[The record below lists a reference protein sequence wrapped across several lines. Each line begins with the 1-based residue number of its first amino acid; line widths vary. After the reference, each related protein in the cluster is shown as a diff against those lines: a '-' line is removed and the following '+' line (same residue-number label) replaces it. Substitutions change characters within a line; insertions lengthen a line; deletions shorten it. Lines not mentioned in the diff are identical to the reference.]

1 MIHWHDYLEI
11 FIAIIVIVDPLGA
24 IPIFVGLTA
33 GQSENERAHTARVAV
48 FSMTILLVVATLVG
62 KSLLRLFG
70 ISIESFQVGG
80 GILLLLLAIS
90 MMNARRSPSKQTP
103 EEEVEAAGKE
113 NVAVVPLAVPLLA
126 GPAAISTVIIYATQ
140 ENVTWALKAF
150 LLLCILLVAIL
161 VWIAFRVSIPLSRKL
176 GQTAMNNVT
185 RLLGLLLAAIAVEF
199 MTTGLAKLFP
209 GLQ

>member
-1 MIHWHDYLEI
+1 MLHFHDYLEI
-11 FIAIIVIVDPLGA
+11 LIAIIVVVDPLGA

-33 GQSENERAHTARVAV
+33 DQTERERAHTARIAV
-48 FSMTILLVVATLVG
+48 VTMSIVLIVSTLVG
-62 KSLLRLFG
+62 ESIMHAFG
-70 ISIESFQVGG
+70 ISLESFQVAG

-90 MMNARRSPSKQTP
+90 MMNAKRSPSKQTP
-103 EEEVEAAGKE
+103 EEEKEAEHKE

-140 ENVTWALKAF
+140 EAATWSLKGF
-150 LLLCILLVAIL
+150 LLLCILFVAAL
-161 VWIAFRVSIPLSRKL
+161 VWTAFRVSIPLSRKL

-209 GLQ
+209 GLR